1 MLEFLINPKIITL
14 IIFILTYLGLIFFPK
29 KRLVFAGAAAIL
41 IIIFGIINFSEIFA
55 IIDWNI
61 LLMIFGTSGLVILF
75 SESKM
80 PAFLGEKLIEKAP
93 NFQWAIV
100 FLSLLA
106 GFISAFLENV
116 STLLILAP
124 VALSIAKKLKV
135 SPVPL
140 LITIAISSNLQGAA
154 TLIGDP
160 TSIMLGSY
168 ANLNFL
174 EFFFLNGK
182 PGMFFAVEIG
192 ALASALIIYFLF
204 RKEKQPIKTDEFTK
218 VTDFFPTI
226 LILLMILSL
235 ICVSFVK
242 EKPSLINGLICL
254 IFFAI
259 GVIRDLIVKKDFSF
273 NKILKNL
280 NWETLTLLFFIFIII
295 GAVVKVG
302 IVSDIASILVN
313 LGKGKIFLLYSIIV
327 WGSVLASAFID
338 NIPYVA
344 TMLPVISSLTAKLG
358 ISPYLFYFGLLSGAT
373 LGGNITPIGAST
385 NITALN
391 ILKKEGYT
399 VSFKE
404 FAKYSVPF
412 TLAAVI
418 SGYLF
423 IWFVW
428 S

>member
-41 IIIFGIINFSEIFA
+41 IIIFGIINFSEIFSV
-55 IIDWNI
+55 IDWNI

-100 FLSLLA
+100 FLSLLS

-182 PGMFFAVEIG
+182 PGIFFAVEIG

-235 ICVSFVK
+235 ICVSFIK
-242 EKPSLINGLICL
+242 EKPSLTNGLICL
-254 IFFAI
+254 IFFVI
-259 GVIRDLIVKKDFSF
+259 GIIRDLIVKKDFSF

>member
-182 PGMFFAVEIG
+182 PGIFFAVEIG

-235 ICVSFVK
+235 ICVSFIK
-242 EKPSLINGLICL
+242 EKPSLTNGLICL
-254 IFFAI
+254 IFFVI
-259 GVIRDLIVKKDFSF
+259 GIIRDLIVKKDFSF

>member
-204 RKEKQPIKTDEFTK
+204 RKEKQLIKTDEFTK

-242 EKPSLINGLICL
+242 EKPSLTNGLICL

-302 IVSDIASILVN
+302 IVSDIASILVS

-327 WGSVLASAFID
+327 LGSVLASAFID

-358 ISPYLFYFGLLSGAT
+358 ISPYLFYFALLSGAT

>member
-29 KRLVFAGAAAIL
+29 KRLVFAGAGAIL
-41 IIIFGIINFSEIFA
+41 IIIFGIINFSEIFSV
-55 IIDWNI
+55 IDWNI

-100 FLSLLA
+100 FLSLLS

-235 ICVSFVK
+235 ICVSFIK
-242 EKPSLINGLICL
+242 EKPSLTNGLICL
-254 IFFAI
+254 IFFVI
-259 GVIRDLIVKKDFSF
+259 GIIRDLIVKKDFSF

-280 NWETLTLLFFIFIII
+280 NCETLALLFFIFIII

-302 IVSDIASILVN
+302 IVSDIASILVS

-404 FAKYSVPF
+404 FAKYSVPL
-412 TLAAVI
+412 TLAAVT

>member
-29 KRLVFAGAAAIL
+29 KRLVFAGAGAIL
-41 IIIFGIINFSEIFA
+41 IIIFGIINFSEIFSV
-55 IIDWNI
+55 IDWNI

-100 FLSLLA
+100 FLSLLS

-182 PGMFFAVEIG
+182 PGIFFAVEIG

-226 LILLMILSL
+226 LILLMVLSL
-235 ICVSFVK
+235 ICVSFIK
-242 EKPSLINGLICL
+242 EKPSLTNGLICL
-254 IFFAI
+254 IFFVI
-259 GVIRDLIVKKDFSF
+259 GIIRDLIVKKDFSF

-280 NWETLTLLFFIFIII
+280 NCETLALLFFIFIII

-302 IVSDIASILVN
+302 IVSDIASILVS

-327 WGSVLASAFID
+327 WGSVLASLLLIIFL
-338 NIPYVA
+338 
-344 TMLPVISSLTAKLG
+344 MLLQCCR
-358 ISPYLFYFGLLSGAT
+358 
-373 LGGNITPIGAST
+373 
-385 NITALN
+385 
-391 ILKKEGYT
+391 
-399 VSFKE
+399 
-404 FAKYSVPF
+404 
-412 TLAAVI
+412 
-418 SGYLF
+418 
-423 IWFVW
+423 
-428 S
+428 

>member
-204 RKEKQPIKTDEFTK
+204 RKEKQLIKTDEFTK

-242 EKPSLINGLICL
+242 EKPSLTNGLICL

-302 IVSDIASILVN
+302 IVSDIASILVS

-327 WGSVLASAFID
+327 LGSVLASAFID

-358 ISPYLFYFGLLSGAT
+358 ISPYLFYFALLSGAT

-385 NITALN
+385 NITL
-391 ILKKEGYT
+391 
-399 VSFKE
+399 
-404 FAKYSVPF
+404 
-412 TLAAVI
+412 
-418 SGYLF
+418 
-423 IWFVW
+423 
-428 S
+428 